1 MYIHTYIDVGHA
13 VYGSRH
19 LTASVGKVA
28 VLPQVSAVCVLLLL
42 GRSREGDHQIK
53 SRDSL
58 GGVTVE
64 RETHTYTVINN
75 TLTGGRQNS

>member
-1 MYIHTYIDVGHA
+1 
-13 VYGSRH
+13 

-64 RETHTYTVINN
+64 RDTHTYTVINN